1 MASKVVDTLYPK
13 LPPLLG
19 NVGNS
24 TTIAV
29 GDLLY
34 YDTTNSVLKPVTSSV
49 GITTN
54 LAGISTQAVT
64 TTGGTT
70 ATVKYMPVDRATRVV
85 VDCTNNTAANQLYKQ
100 QGMTNASTVA
110 NSSTATTTTLGVFLP
125 LAIVGAA
132 TAKQLYGI
140 YLVTGQVTA

>member
-1 MASKVVDTLYPK
+1 MASKIVDTLYSK
-13 LPPLLG
+13 LPPLVG

-34 YDTTNSVLKPVTSSV
+34 YDQTNAVLKPVTSSV
-49 GITTN
+49 GTTIN
-54 LAGISTQAVT
+54 IAGVATQAVA

-70 ATVKYMPVDRATRVV
+70 GTVKYMPVDRATRVV

-100 QGMTNASTVA
+100 QAMTNASTCA
-110 NSSTATTTTLGVFLP
+110 NTSTAITTTLGVFLP
-125 LAIVGAA
+125 YATVGAA
-132 TAKQLYGI
+132 ADKKLYGV
-140 YLVTGQVTA
+140 YLAIGQVTA